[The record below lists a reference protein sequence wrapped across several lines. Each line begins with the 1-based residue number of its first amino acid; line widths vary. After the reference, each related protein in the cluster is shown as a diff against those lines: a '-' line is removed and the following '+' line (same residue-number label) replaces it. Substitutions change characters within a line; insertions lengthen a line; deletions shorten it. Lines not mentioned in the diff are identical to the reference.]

1 MADTR
6 RAEKP
11 ERPIPHLQ
19 WECRACALDTG
30 VASTATTKI
39 RKGGFVSLKTGKM
52 TGGTFFEVCAMC
64 LARGKTTIVAKA

>member
-11 ERPIPHLQ
+11 ERPVPRLQ
-19 WECRACALDTG
+19 WECRTCDLDTG

-39 RKGGFVSLKTGKM
+39 RKGGFVNFKTNRM

-64 LARGKTTIVAKA
+64 LARGKTTIVANA